1 MYTSLD
7 GIEASA
13 YNGTFWCIESV
24 ISKGKETL
32 MSVADLL
39 QIRRTE
45 QEILLQRAII
55 ILQADQ
61 RVVAAWLFGS
71 RGHHTADAL
80 SDIDLWVVVADEQC
94 ETIVAERERYV
105 AQLGRPVLV
114 LESSHNAP
122 ASGGYLMALY
132 PGQAGVHQVD
142 WYWQRQADASLPKH
156 AVVLF
161 DRVGIPQDTRREQL
175 DAPGSSDHLS
185 QLERAAQATQLNAF
199 FWVITNIAVKSI
211 LRHKAWDA
219 VNHLEGFRG
228 LVDQVKYLVGLSTT
242 QPGQE
247 TWRTTVLPPVHRHT
261 QIAMLREIAREME
274 QLTPNIETIGGYV
287 QAEAIPY
294 VYAFIDLAETIIQQ
308 EGVETV

>member
-1 MYTSLD
+1 MP
-7 GIEASA
+7 
-13 YNGTFWCIESV
+13 
-24 ISKGKETL
+24 
-32 MSVADLL
+32 VADLL

-71 RGHHTADAL
+71 HGRHTADAL

-114 LESSHNAP
+114 LESFHNAP
-122 ASGGYLMALY
+122 VRGGYLMALY
-132 PGQAGVHQVD
+132 PGQVGVYQVD
-142 WYWQRQADASLPKH
+142 WYWQRQSDASLPQH

-161 DRVGIPQDTRREQL
+161 DRVGIPQDTRQEQL
-175 DAPGSSDHLS
+175 DAPGPSDHLS

-199 FWVITNIAVKSI
+199 FWVMTNIAVKSI
-211 LRHKAWDA
+211 LRHKTWDA
-219 VNHLEGFRG
+219 VNHLEGSRG

-247 TWRTTVLPPVHRHT
+247 AWRTTVLPPVQRHT
-261 QIAMLREIAREME
+261 LIAMLREIAREME
-274 QLTPNIETIGGYV
+274 QLTPNIEAIGGHV

-294 VYAFIDLAETIIQQ
+294 VYSFIDLAETIIQQ
-308 EGVETV
+308 EGVEML